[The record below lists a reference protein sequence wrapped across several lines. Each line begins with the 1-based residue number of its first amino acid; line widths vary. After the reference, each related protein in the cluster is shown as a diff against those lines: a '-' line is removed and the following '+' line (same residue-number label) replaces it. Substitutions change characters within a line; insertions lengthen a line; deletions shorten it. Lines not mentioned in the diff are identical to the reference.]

1 MAVGTRGAYPESCPI
16 WGWEGGIWSRSRF
29 CVIRANG
36 IVWLP
41 ERKFVA
47 DRPAMQACCWK
58 PWWALLGDNKFARA
72 VSLWLIW
79 LGLARGCVISGLSS
93 LFFLPDRKEL
103 ECMAFL
109 FYRKVV
115 KSHKESSRLQCSKL
129 RLNFYGSFCLS
140 TYLYSSY
147 LYTHWPTFHLL
158 TYLSTLVSITTFFNK
173 HFWYFV
179 YMHVNLWIHMC
190 VGVHAHVFMH
200 VQATGQS
207 LVLFLITT
215 IHVALGERIRYW
227 DMGLTD

>member
-1 MAVGTRGAYPESCPI
+1 MAHLAWPG
-16 WGWEGGIWSRSRF
+16 EGL
-29 CVIRANG
+29 CD
-36 IVWLP
+36 L
-41 ERKFVA
+41 
-47 DRPAMQACCWK
+47 
-58 PWWALLGDNKFARA
+58 WALLTVFSPKQERTWMYGFPILQKGGK
-72 VSLWLIW
+72 I
-79 LGLARGCVISGLSS
+79 
-93 LFFLPDRKEL
+93 
-103 ECMAFL
+103 
-109 FYRKVV
+109 
-115 KSHKESSRLQCSKL
+115 HKESSRLQCSKL

-147 LYTHWPTFHLL
+147 LYTHWPTFHLF

-227 DMGLTD
+227 DMGFTD